1 MSVWQ
6 HPRVSR
12 RSAIQAGSIG
22 CMGLSAG
29 LLADLQAAEALP
41 AAKPKRSVIYLF
53 LSGGLGQHD
62 SFDMKPEAVAEIRGE
77 FNPISTRTP
86 GVQIVEHLPLL
97 AQRSSMWSLIR
108 SFTHPTNDH
117 SLGHLMM
124 LTGRSKA
131 PPTFNANKPMPQ
143 DWPCIASVAGDQL
156 QSQNGL
162 PPSVVLP
169 ERLIHRTGRVIPGQ
183 FAGEMGYRRDPWF
196 IDACPFNT
204 ETYGAYPEYEFH
216 HATGGAKTASLKF
229 MAPNLSLPEQ
239 LHPARLDRRLE
250 MLASLEDQRRSLDQA
265 ASINSFSQHRQ
276 SAVSLLTDERVK
288 SAFDVTQAD
297 AATQDRYGRNTFGWS
312 CLMARRLVAAGV
324 GLVQV
329 NLGNNE
335 AWDTHGNAFPN
346 LKDYLFPPTDK
357 AVSALLDDLA
367 ASGELEQTLIV
378 MAGEFGRTP
387 KISHLPQHYKLPGR
401 DHWGASQTVWIAGGS
416 VAGGQVYGA
425 TDKNGAYP
433 AGDPVSP
440 EMLAATIYHHL
451 GIPEDAMWYDDQ
463 KRPHPV
469 YHAEPVRQMLT

>member
-1 MSVWQ
+1 MAAWQ
-6 HPRVSR
+6 HPRFSR
-12 RSAIQAGSIG
+12 RFAIQAGSIG

-29 LLADLQAAEALP
+29 VLADLQAAAP
-41 AAKPKRSVIYLF
+41 GAAKPIRSVIYLF

-62 SFDMKPEAVAEIRGE
+62 SFDMKPDAPAEIRGE
-77 FNPISTRTP
+77 FTPISTRTP

-108 SFTHPTNDH
+108 SFTHPSNDH
-117 SLGHLMM
+117 SLGHLIM

-131 PPTFNANKPMPQ
+131 PPTFNSNKPMPQ
-143 DWPCIASVAGDQL
+143 DWPCIASVVGDQL
-156 QSQNGL
+156 ESKNGL

-183 FAGEMGYRRDPWF
+183 FAGEMGHRRDPWF
-196 IDACPFNT
+196 IDACPFNS

-216 HATGGAKTASLKF
+216 HATGKSKTASLKF

-239 LHPARLDRRLE
+239 LHPARLDRRLK
-250 MLASLEDQRRSLDQA
+250 MLASLEDQRRNLDQA
-265 ASINSFSQHRQ
+265 ASISSFSQHRQ
-276 SAVSLLTDERVK
+276 AAVSLLTDQRVK

-297 AATQDRYGRNTFGWS
+297 ATTQDRYGRNTFGWS

-346 LKDYLFPPTDK
+346 LKDYLYPPTDK
-357 AVSALLDDLA
+357 AVSALLDDLS
-367 ASGELEQTLIV
+367 ASGELEHTLIV

-401 DHWGASQTVWIAGGS
+401 DHWGASQTVWIAGGR

-440 EMLAATIYHHL
+440 EMLAATIYDHL
-451 GIPEDAMWYDDQ
+451 GIPEDAMWHDDQ
-463 KRPHPV
+463 NRPHAV
-469 YHAEPVRQMLT
+469 YYAEPVRGMLS

>member
-1 MSVWQ
+1 MTSWQ
-6 HPRVSR
+6 HPRFSR
-12 RSAIQAGSIG
+12 RFAIQAGSIG

-29 LLADLQAAEALP
+29 ILADLQAAAP
-41 AAKPKRSVIYLF
+41 GTAKPVRSVIYLF

-62 SFDMKPEAVAEIRGE
+62 SFDMKPDAPAEIRGE

-108 SFTHPTNDH
+108 SFTHPSNDH
-117 SLGHLMM
+117 SLGHLIM

-131 PPTFNANKPMPQ
+131 PPTFNSNKPMPQ
-143 DWPCIASVAGDQL
+143 DWPCIASVVGDQL
-156 QSQNGL
+156 ESKNGL

-183 FAGEMGYRRDPWF
+183 FAGEMSHRRDPWF
-196 IDACPFNT
+196 IDACPFNS

-216 HATGGAKTASLKF
+216 HATGAAKTASLKF

-276 SAVSLLTDERVK
+276 AAVSLLTDQRVK
-288 SAFDVTQAD
+288 TAFDVTQAD
-297 AATQDRYGRNTFGWS
+297 ATTQDRYGRNTFGWS

-346 LKDYLFPPTDK
+346 LKDYLYPPTDK

-367 ASGELEQTLIV
+367 VSGELEHTLIV

-401 DHWGASQTVWIAGGS
+401 DHWGASQTVWIAGGR

-433 AGDPVSP
+433 TGDPVSP
-440 EMLAATIYHHL
+440 EMLAATIYDHL
-451 GIPEDAMWYDDQ
+451 GIPEDAMWHDDQ
-463 KRPHPV
+463 NRPHAV
-469 YHAEPVRQMLT
+469 YHAEPVRGLLS